1 MPKMVAL
8 TRRAALTSLGAG
20 VAGIGSGFLLPR
32 LALAKGNLAS
42 SPVRLPELKIDTV
55 NLKYSQTA
63 YALETGKYY
72 FWTVSCDGEEED
84 VGFAAPELFAN
95 SWINQIVA
103 DDIDL
108 RTSAFSA
115 IVFDDAASFQIQFVP
130 LRPGRFAY
138 YSPGFERHGLK
149 GQVTVA

>member
-1 MPKMVAL
+1 MVAL
-8 TRRAALTSLGAG
+8 TRRATLASLA
-20 VAGIGSGFLLPR
+20 AGIIGVGSAVLLPR
-32 LALAKGNLAS
+32 IALAKGNIAS
-42 SPVRLPELKIDTV
+42 SPVRLPELRIDTV
-55 NLKYSQTA
+55 HLKYSQTS

-103 DDIDL
+103 DDLDIH
-108 RTSAFSA
+108 TSTFSE

-130 LRPGRFAY
+130 LRPGRFDF
-138 YSPGFERHGLK
+138 YSPGYESHGLK
-149 GQVTVA
+149 GQVTVD

>member
-1 MPKMVAL
+1 MVAL
-8 TRRAALTSLGAG
+8 TRRATLTSLAAG
-20 VAGIGSGFLLPR
+20 MIGVGSAVLLPR
-32 LALAKGNLAS
+32 LALANGNLAS

-55 NLKYSQTA
+55 HLKYSQTS

-103 DDIDL
+103 DDIDIH
-108 RTSAFSA
+108 TSTFNE
-115 IVFDDAASFQIQFVP
+115 IEFDDAASFQIQFVP
-130 LRPGRFAY
+130 LRPGRYDY
-138 YSPGFERHGLK
+138 YSPGFETHGLK
-149 GQVTVA
+149 GQITVN

>member
-1 MPKMVAL
+1 MVAL
-8 TRRAALTSLGAG
+8 TRRATLASLA
-20 VAGIGSGFLLPR
+20 AGIIGFGSAVLLPR
-32 LALAKGNLAS
+32 IALAKGNIAS
-42 SPVRLPELKIDTV
+42 SPVRLPELRIDTV
-55 NLKYSQTA
+55 HLKYSQTS

-103 DDIDL
+103 DDLDIH
-108 RTSAFSA
+108 TSTFSE

-130 LRPGRFAY
+130 LRPGRFDF
-138 YSPGFERHGLK
+138 YSPGYESHGLK
-149 GQVTVA
+149 GQVTVD

>member
-1 MPKMVAL
+1 MVAL
-8 TRRAALTSLGAG
+8 TRRATLASLAG
-20 VAGIGSGFLLPR
+20 GIIGVGSAVLLPR
-32 LALAKGNLAS
+32 IALAKGNIAS
-42 SPVRLPELKIDTV
+42 SPVRLPELRIDTV
-55 NLKYSQTA
+55 HLKYSQTS

-103 DDIDL
+103 DDLDIH
-108 RTSAFSA
+108 TSTFSE

-130 LRPGRFAY
+130 LRPGRFDF
-138 YSPGFERHGLK
+138 YSPGYESHGLK
-149 GQVTVA
+149 GQVTVD